1 MRAARRNPKSLLFRF
16 LTIVLFLGGSCLPL
30 SAQRYSFK
38 TYGHDEGLGSLVV
51 QSILQDS
58 QGFLWVAT
66 QNGIYRFDGKRSV
79 RYGTAEG
86 LPSNFVNC
94 IFQSKDGTL
103 WAGTFAAGAARLERG
118 RFVPLKQESGIGAGG
133 IAFQGIA
140 SDAGG
145 NLYFATENGLSIGDG
160 STFRTLTEKD
170 GLPARVVSAVYVDAA
185 QRVWFGSGNRLCRL
199 AGNQVEVL
207 GVEAGVPNENIES
220 IISDPRYS
228 LYVRTTSHLVR
239 RRAGQ
244 TRFEPID
251 AGLPVSNTFGSLFV
265 DKQGTLWAPTSRG
278 LAERQGD
285 SWRLLNSHSGLV
297 MDSVYA
303 VTEDR
308 EGSLWIGFG
317 GGGLARWRGRNA
329 WTGFRRSEGLSSD
342 VVWAITRDKRGT
354 LWAGTELGLNF
365 WDPKAGQWRARPLP
379 HVPSTR
385 HRALAVAPDG
395 ALWVGSDRAGVS
407 RLEPGSGRLETYLDL
422 AGKSRPRTRAVVVD
436 EKGVVWV
443 GAMEGLF
450 RGTRAGNRYHF
461 EEVRVFGGAVEN
473 DSFYSLQIDAQ
484 RRLWAAGRG
493 GLACLDGSQWTR
505 YTVRDGLLDNFAAY
519 LAVGSDES
527 IWVGY
532 RGGFGVTRMQFSGQR
547 PVLKHYR
554 SDKGLISDKVVFLG
568 NDGTGQIWVGTDAG
582 INMIRGEQLHHVA
595 RAQGLIWDDTNSNAF
610 FLDQDRSVWVGTS
623 NGLSHYQP
631 AFDQSRVLPPPVVV
645 VDAKLGDKAFDVDAQ
660 AHVSYE
666 DRTFSV
672 RFAALTFVE
681 QHRLRF
687 RYRLQGAESEWVE
700 TQLAEARFPNLSEG
714 SYRFEVIAQTN
725 LGPWSPEPASFS
737 FAIAP
742 PWWRTLP
749 ARGAA
754 LFILL
759 VLGSLTLRWRTRKL
773 LEAKSELESI
783 VAARTNELRKEK
795 ERIQEQ
801 NVEIEAL
808 LIKAQE
814 STRLKSEFLA
824 NMSHEIRTPM
834 NGVIGMNNLLLSTDL
849 TGEQREYAELV
860 RKSGEALLDV
870 ISDILDFSKIEAGKL
885 SFEVVEFDLASLI
898 EDVTELLAVRAS
910 EKQLE
915 LICQTSAAI
924 PARLCGD
931 PVRVRQVL
939 QNLIGN
945 AVKFTEKGEVVTR
958 AELLDADANEVVV
971 RFEVRD
977 TGIGIGEEGM
987 SRLFQSFSQADGSTT
1002 RKYGG
1007 TGLGLVISKQ
1017 LAQMMGGEIGVE
1029 SKPGAGST
1037 FWFTARFARSQNSLG
1052 ARERPDLLGLPILLV
1067 EDNAS
1072 SAESLQMLLL
1082 GWNARVRCAFG
1093 AEAAVRVAQQAEA
1106 AGQRF
1111 GLIVTDRLE
1120 APKDAF
1126 WMMDQICDQPALKDT
1141 SFVLLSSKRLEP
1153 SERVLK
1159 GVNHV
1164 SKPVRRAALLAAV
1177 RAIQEPVGFEG
1188 AVSPDENSR
1197 HSARAES
1204 KEAGLR
1210 ILVVEDNPVNSLV
1223 VVRVLEK
1230 HGHSAWAVT
1239 SGAETLAC
1247 LNRQRFD
1254 AVLMDIQ
1261 MPDIDGFEVTR
1272 QIRKSEGTER
1282 RVPVIATTAHAL
1294 EGDRE
1299 RCLASGMDEYLT
1311 KPIQFDEL
1319 FAALER
1325 VTHQSTPSRQDET
1338 ATLPEPA
1345 EAR

>member
-1 MRAARRNPKSLLFRF
+1 MRAARRNPNSLFF
-16 LTIVLFLGGSCLPL
+16 ACLTVVLLLSGCSLPL

-38 TYGHDEGLGSLVV
+38 TYGHEEGLGSLVV
-51 QSILQDS
+51 QGILQDS

-66 QNGIYRFDGKRSV
+66 QNGVYRYDGKRSV

-94 IFQSKDGTL
+94 IFQSQNGTL
-103 WAGTFAAGAARLERG
+103 WAGTFATGAARLERG

-140 SDAGG
+140 SDAAG

-170 GLPARVVSAVYVDAA
+170 GLPARVISAVHVDAS
-185 QRVWFGSGNRLCRL
+185 QHVWFGSGNRLCRL

-207 GVEAGVPNENIES
+207 GLEAGLLNENIES
-220 IISDPRYS
+220 IVSDPHRN

-244 TRFEPID
+244 VRFEPID

-265 DKQGTLWAPTSRG
+265 DKQGTLWVPTSRG
-278 LAERQGD
+278 LAERRGESWHLLD
-285 SWRLLNSHSGLV
+285 SHNGLV
-297 MDSVYA
+297 MDSVFA
-303 VTEDR
+303 VAEDR

-317 GGGLARWRGRNA
+317 GGGLARWRGRKA
-329 WTGFRRSEGLSSD
+329 WTGFRRSEGLSSE

-365 WDPKAGQWRARPLP
+365 WDGRAGQWRSRPL
-379 HVPSTR
+379 HGVPSTR
-385 HRALAVAPDG
+385 HRALAIAPDG
-395 ALWVGSDRAGVS
+395 ALWIGSDRAGVS
-407 RLEPGSGRLETYLDL
+407 RLEPGSGRIESYLDL
-422 AGKSRPRTRAVVVD
+422 AGKSRARTRAVVVD
-436 EKGVVWV
+436 DKGTVWV

-450 RGTRAGNRYHF
+450 RGTRAGNQYLF

-473 DSFYSLQIDAQ
+473 DSFYSLQIDSHG
-484 RRLWAAGRG
+484 RLWAAGRG
-493 GLACLDGSQWTR
+493 GLARLDGSQWTR
-505 YTVRDGLLDNFAAY
+505 YTVREGLLDNFAAY
-519 LAVGSDES
+519 LAVGSDQS

-547 PVLKHYR
+547 YDLKHYR
-554 SDKGLISDKVVFLG
+554 AEKGLVSDKVVLLG
-568 NDGTGQIWVGTDAG
+568 NDGAGHIWVGTDAG
-582 INMIRGEQLHHVA
+582 INIIRGAQLHHIA

-610 FLDQDRSVWVGTS
+610 FLDQDRSVWIGTS
-623 NGLSHYQP
+623 NGLSHYEP
-631 AFDQSRVLPPPVVV
+631 ALDHSKSLPPPVVI
-645 VDAKLGDKAFDVDAQ
+645 VDAKLGDRTLDLADVAR
-660 AHVSYE
+660 VRYE

-672 RFAALTFVE
+672 RFAALTFVDE
-681 QHRLRF
+681 HHSRF
-687 RYRLQGAESEWVE
+687 RYRLQGAEPEWVE
-700 TQLAEARFPNLSEG
+700 TQLGETRFPNLSEG
-714 SYRFEVIAQTN
+714 SYRFEVIAQSN
-725 LGPWSPEPASFS
+725 VGLWSPEPASFS
-737 FAIAP
+737 FVIAP

-749 ARGAA
+749 ARGAV

-773 LEAKSELESI
+773 LEAKSALESI
-783 VAARTNELRKEK
+783 VATRTNELRKEK

-808 LIKAQE
+808 LVKAQE

-834 NGVIGMNNLLLSTDL
+834 NGVIGMNNLLLDTEL
-849 TGEQREYAELV
+849 TPEQREYAELV
-860 RKSGEALLDV
+860 RKSGEALLEV
-870 ISDILDFSKIEAGKL
+870 ISAILDFSKIEAGKL

-898 EDVTELLAVRAS
+898 EDVTELLGVRAR
-910 EKQLE
+910 EKQVE

-924 PARLCGD
+924 PASLCGD

-958 AELLDADANEVVV
+958 AELIDANPNEVVV
-971 RFEVRD
+971 RFEVKD
-977 TGIGIGEEGM
+977 TGIGIAEEGL

-1029 SKPGAGST
+1029 SRLGAGST
-1037 FWFTARFARSQNSLG
+1037 FWFTARLARNQNSLV
-1052 ARERPDLLGLPILLV
+1052 ARERPDLFGLPILLV

-1082 GWNARVRCAFG
+1082 GWNACVRCAFG
-1093 AEAAVRVAQQAEA
+1093 ADAAVRMVQQAEA

-1111 GLIVTDRLE
+1111 GLIITDRLE

-1126 WMMDQICDQPALKDT
+1126 WMVDQIRDRPAFRDIP
-1141 SFVLLSSKRLEP
+1141 FVLLSSKRLEP
-1153 SERVLK
+1153 SEGAFKFV
-1159 GVNHV
+1159 GQM
-1164 SKPVRRAALLAAV
+1164 SKPVRRASLLAAI
-1177 RAIQEPVGFEG
+1177 RATPEPLRLE
-1188 AVSPDENSR
+1188 ENSK
-1197 HSARAES
+1197 SSSKAKF

-1210 ILVVEDNPVNSLV
+1210 ILVVEDNPVNSLM

-1230 HGHSAWAVT
+1230 RGHSAWAAT
-1239 SGAETLAC
+1239 SGEEALRC
-1247 LNRQRFD
+1247 FNRQPFD

-1272 QIRKSEGTER
+1272 RIRQVEGTER

-1294 EGDRE
+1294 DGDRE
-1299 RCLASGMDEYLT
+1299 RCLASGMDGYIT
-1311 KPIQFDEL
+1311 KPIQVDEL
-1319 FAALER
+1319 LAALER
-1325 VTHQSTPSRQDET
+1325 VARQSTAPRQEKAST
-1338 ATLPEPA
+1338 SPEPVQA
-1345 EAR
+1345 K

>member
-1 MRAARRNPKSLLFRF
+1 MRAARRRPISLIRSLAII
-16 LTIVLFLGGSCLPL
+16 LLGGCSLPL
-30 SAQRYSFK
+30 FAQRYCFK
-38 TYGHDEGLGSLVV
+38 TYGHEEGLGSLVV

-58 QGFLWVAT
+58 RGFLWVAT

-94 IFQSKDGTL
+94 IFQSQDGTL

-160 STFRTLTEKD
+160 STFRTLTEKE
-170 GLPARVVSAVYVDAA
+170 GLPARMISAVYVDAS

-199 AGNQVEVL
+199 KGNQVEVL
-207 GVEAGVPNENIES
+207 GPAAGLPNENIES
-220 IISDPRYS
+220 IISDQKDS
-228 LYVRTTSHLVR
+228 LYVRTTSRLVR
-239 RRAGQ
+239 RRAGRA
-244 TRFEPID
+244 RFEPID

-278 LAERQGD
+278 LAERQGE

-297 MDSVYA
+297 MDSVFA

-342 VVWAITRDKRGT
+342 VVWAITRDTRGT

-365 WDPKAGQWRARPLP
+365 WDPRAGRWRDRPL
-379 HVPSTR
+379 HGVPSTR

-395 ALWVGSDRAGVS
+395 ALWIGSDRAGVS
-407 RLEPGSGRLETYLDL
+407 RLEPGNARLETYLDL

-436 EKGVVWV
+436 DNGVVWV
-443 GAMEGLF
+443 AAMEGLF
-450 RGTRAGNRYHF
+450 RGTRTGNQFQF
-461 EEVRVFGGAVEN
+461 EEVRVFGGAAEN
-473 DSFYSLQIDAQ
+473 DSFYSLQIDAR

-505 YTVRDGLLDNFAAY
+505 YTVNDGLLDNFAAY
-519 LAVGSDES
+519 LAVGSDQS

-532 RGGFGVTRMQFSGQR
+532 RGGFGVTRMQLSGQR
-547 PVLKHYR
+547 TDLKHYR
-554 SDKGLISDKVVFLG
+554 ADKGLISDKVVFLG

-582 INMIRGEQLHHVA
+582 INMIRGEQLHRVA
-595 RAQGLIWDDTNSNAF
+595 RAEGLIWDDTNSNAF
-610 FLDQDRSVWVGTS
+610 FLDHDRSVWVGTS

-631 AFDQSRVLPPPVVV
+631 VFDQSRAVSPPVVIV
-645 VDAKLGDKAFDVDAQ
+645 GANLGDKTFDVDAP

-672 RFAALTFVE
+672 RFAALTFVD

-700 TQLAEARFPNLSEG
+700 TELGEARFPILNEG
-714 SYRFEVIAQTN
+714 SYRFEVIAQSN
-725 LGPWSPEPASFS
+725 LGPWSPQPAAFS
-737 FAIAP
+737 FVIAP

-754 LFILL
+754 LFILM

-773 LEAKSELESI
+773 LEAKRELESI
-783 VAARTNELRKEK
+783 VATRTNELRKEK

-808 LIKAQE
+808 LVKAQE

-834 NGVIGMNNLLLSTDL
+834 NGVIGMNNLLLGTDL
-849 TGEQREYAELV
+849 TAEQREYAELV

-924 PARLCGD
+924 PASLCGD

-958 AELLDADANEVVV
+958 VELLDADANEVVV

-977 TGIGIGEEGM
+977 TGIGIAEEGM

-1017 LAQMMGGEIGVE
+1017 LTQMMGGEIGVE

-1037 FWFTARFARSQNSLG
+1037 FWFTARLARSQNSPG
-1052 ARERPDLLGLPILLV
+1052 ARERPDLLSLPILLV
-1067 EDNAS
+1067 EDNTS

-1082 GWNARVRCAFG
+1082 GWNAGVRCAFG
-1093 AEAAVRVAQQAEA
+1093 AEAAVRMAQQAEA

-1111 GLIVTDRLE
+1111 GLIITDRLE

-1126 WMMDQICDQPALKDT
+1126 WMMDQICNQPALMDT
-1141 SFVLLSSKRLEP
+1141 RFVLLSSKRLEP
-1153 SERVLK
+1153 SESAWRV
-1159 GVNHV
+1159 VNQV
-1164 SKPVRRAALLAAV
+1164 TKPVRRASLLAAI
-1177 RAIQEPVGFEG
+1177 RATQEPVLSQG
-1188 AVSPDENSR
+1188 VSSLDEDSK
-1197 HSARAES
+1197 SSPKVEP

-1223 VVRVLEK
+1223 IVRVLEK
-1230 HGHSAWAVT
+1230 HGHSAWTAA
-1239 SGAETLAC
+1239 SGEEALAC
-1247 LNRQRFD
+1247 CNRQHFD
-1254 AVLMDIQ
+1254 AVLMDVQ

-1272 QIRKSEGTER
+1272 RIRKLEGTER

-1294 EGDRE
+1294 DGDRE
-1299 RCLASGMDEYLT
+1299 RCLASGMDDYLT
-1311 KPIQFDEL
+1311 KPIEFNEL
-1319 FAALER
+1319 FVALER
-1325 VTHQSTPSRQDET
+1325 VARQSTAPLQDK
-1338 ATLPEPA
+1338 APTLPEPA
-1345 EAR
+1345 QAK